1 MLKGKKIGAIAAT
14 VAIMASIV
22 SAPAMAYTHFSLSS
36 KGVETGYYGSSLHNR
51 AYAKIKN
58 GDFDFYY
65 EIAMRDRKGK
75 NIGWKK
81 TTCRNQHNQTVKV
94 TSCWNDR
101 SYGTNGT
108 MHIAAWEL

>member
-1 MLKGKKIGAIAAT
+1 MLKGKKIGAIVAT
-14 VAIMASIV
+14 IAIMASVI
-22 SAPAMAYTHFSLSS
+22 STPAMAYRNFSLAS

-51 AYAKIKN
+51 AYAKIKT

-65 EIAMRDRKGK
+65 RIAMRDRNGI
-75 NIGWKK
+75 NIGWKNGY
-81 TTCRNQHNQTVKV
+81 CRNRYYQTVKV

-108 MHIAAWEL
+108 IFLEAWEI